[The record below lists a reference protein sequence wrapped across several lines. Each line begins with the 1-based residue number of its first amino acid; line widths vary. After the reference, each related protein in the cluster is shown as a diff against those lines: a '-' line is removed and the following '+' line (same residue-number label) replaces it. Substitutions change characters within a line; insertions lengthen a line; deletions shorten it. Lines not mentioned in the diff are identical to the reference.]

1 MIIDE
6 DKPGAIGFPETMVD
20 VHRKDMVAFVKVQRV
35 GGSDGEIS
43 CLIRTLADKDAVPG
57 KEAAIENKDFT
68 PIKD

>member
-6 DKPGAIGFPETMVD
+6 DNPGAIGFPETMVD